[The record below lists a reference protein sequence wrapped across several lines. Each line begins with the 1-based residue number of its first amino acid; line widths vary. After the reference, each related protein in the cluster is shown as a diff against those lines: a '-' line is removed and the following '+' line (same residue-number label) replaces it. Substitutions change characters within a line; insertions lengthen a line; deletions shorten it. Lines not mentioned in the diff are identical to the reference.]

1 VDYPFPTAQVE
12 VAVPKK
18 FRTWF
23 SAKDSLCVTLQG
35 DVVKIMDGPPLRI
48 VPTDH
53 GYAAM
58 RGKMV
63 VGEFDQHTVRRTVND
78 RLLRQMSV
86 LRSAIYGVSFPAPLA
101 YVLRDGSLVHPGPC
115 FSKHAESV
123 TLRALFSVKDEDA
136 RCSICKEAF
145 V

>member
-1 VDYPFPTAQVE
+1 MDYPFPSVQVE
-12 VAVPKK
+12 VVVPKK
-18 FRTWF
+18 FRGWF
-23 SAKDSLCVTLQG
+23 AARDTVLVSLDG
-35 DVVKIMDGPPLRI
+35 EEAKIMDSRPLRV
-48 VPTDH
+48 VPTDR
-53 GYAAM
+53 GYAVV
-58 RGKMV
+58 RGRMV
-63 VGEFDQHTVRRTVND
+63 VGEFDQHTVRHTVND

-86 LRSAIYGVSFPAPLA
+86 LRTAIYGVSFPAPLA

-115 FSKHAESV
+115 FSKHVESV